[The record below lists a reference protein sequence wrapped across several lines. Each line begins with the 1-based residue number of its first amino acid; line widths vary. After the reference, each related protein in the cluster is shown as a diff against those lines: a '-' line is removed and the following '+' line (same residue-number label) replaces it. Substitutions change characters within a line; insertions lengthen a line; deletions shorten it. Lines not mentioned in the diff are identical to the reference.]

1 MQITPSSLM
10 AGTMVAVRIHI
21 VLVQIE
27 WVWSTQP
34 QNHSK
39 GIPYLAVIRVGH
51 FEMQP
56 WLYFKLLPAERTIID
71 RYDNYLCKMV
81 DSNHSNNQPNDT
93 TTQQQNTQTPSF
105 LVETKQ
111 YDLSKGAQLDISN
124 RIKVFHIIFHCNA
137 IQLQPFERGKQR

>member
-1 MQITPSSLM
+1 MLLINFMQITPSSLM

-39 GIPYLAVIRVGH
+39 GSPYLAVIRVGH

-93 TTQQQNTQTPSF
+93 TTKHSNSIISCRNKTIWF
-105 LVETKQ
+105 VERSTI
-111 YDLSKGAQLDISN
+111 GHFQLNKSISH
-124 RIKVFHIIFHCNA
+124 HIP
-137 IQLQPFERGKQR
+137 L